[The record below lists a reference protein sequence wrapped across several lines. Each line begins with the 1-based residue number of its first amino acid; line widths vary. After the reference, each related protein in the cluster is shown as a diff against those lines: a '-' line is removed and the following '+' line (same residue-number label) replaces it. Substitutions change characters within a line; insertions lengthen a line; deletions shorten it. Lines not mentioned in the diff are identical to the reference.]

1 MTLVAAGVMLDWYP
15 YLSEKFSGQ
24 CWKLI
29 AAGRL
34 LYSWCQRCVV
44 VFERIEFV
52 LIINIICIYTSWIKA
67 FFERHFT
74 KKKTKT
80 GPKNTKQKQTNQQE
94 RILYLLYLLR
104 VTVKVNVANC
114 YCGSCLGKHI

>member
-1 MTLVAAGVMLDWYP
+1 MY
-15 YLSEKFSGQ
+15 
-24 CWKLI
+24 
-29 AAGRL
+29 
-34 LYSWCQRCVV
+34 VV

-52 LIINIICIYTSWIKA
+52 LSINIICIYTSWIKA

-80 GPKNTKQKQTNQQE
+80 RPKDTKQKQTNQQE
-94 RILYLLYLLR
+94 RILYLLYLLK

-114 YCGSCLGKHI
+114 NCGSCLGKHI